1 MKRDIAIIG
10 MSGRFPKSNSI
21 EEFWENLVEEKEL
34 IHFFSDQELEEK
46 GVEKKELNQEHYV
59 KASAYVE
66 NTNVFDYPFFKYTLD
81 EARIMNP
88 QTRLMHHLVWEALED
103 AGCNIEEYTKK
114 IGIFFGANKDL
125 NWSLHASLTND
136 LNVDHLTKEKLS
148 NPNFMASLIAYKLNF
163 KGPCYFIDT
172 ACSTSLSTTHLACR
186 SLLLNECGTAVV
198 GGVRLLSREDNG
210 YKYVEGTIMSK
221 DGHNR
226 SFDSESSGTIGSDG
240 AGVVVLKRLEDALKD
255 NDNIYAVIKGSAM
268 NNDGKAKAGYTMP
281 SVEGQFECIKL
292 AQKIAGVAPTDVT
305 YIETHGTATKIGDPI
320 EIEALNKV
328 FNNDTNH
335 KCAIG
340 TIKSNMGHADE
351 AAGITGLIK
360 TALAINNKIIPASL
374 HYKKPNKT
382 INFNEGPFYVNHASQ
397 KWESENQK
405 PLTAG
410 VSSLGIGGT
419 NVHVVLQEAP
429 VVEKRK
435 TNKTYKLI
443 RYSAKTETALEQYED
458 KLLKFVENNDIDI
471 FDLSY
476 TMQLGRKR
484 FDFVKYLAVK
494 DNKELITSLKEKNT
508 KTTIVKPKSNI
519 VFMFSGQGSQYIN
532 MGKNLYDIYPVFKQ
546 FLDNGFNYLEDLSGI
561 NYRGIL
567 FNNTD
572 EAVKKINQT
581 IYTQPLLFVFEYALA
596 QLLITLGVRPTYM
609 IGHSLGEY
617 IAATISGVFSFEEAL
632 KIISRR
638 AELMAKVPEGDMLSI
653 AASLQRVRKEVLRNV
668 SIAAINAHDSF
679 VVSGAKNDIDLVKK
693 ELEKE
698 EILFTVLKTSHAF
711 HSSMMD
717 VILED
722 FEEALKNIKLQ
733 KPQIPFISN
742 ITGDFITEEEA
753 TSVKY
758 WSNHITAAV
767 EFEKGIKK
775 LLAIDYSL
783 FIEIGPGRTLTSF
796 FKKSQ
801 NQSLSNDVLT
811 TVRHPKENI
820 DDNEFF
826 TKFLG
831 ELWSNGLDIDWEE
844 YYKEDKPNKIS
855 IPTYAFDEYDIPSKV
870 TLDDSIVKK
879 ENLLQTKK
887 EISKALFIPSWKYV
901 PRSKKVETVFSKEKR
916 SLVFNND
923 SPFGKKLIAQ
933 LKQDNKEVIEVVKGN
948 QFNIDLPN
956 KITINPDSLSDYN
969 DLLLHLE
976 TINFEHDFIVY
987 AWELNENS
995 SITTQNSYL
1004 GYNMK
1009 FNNILKMI
1017 KAFKLEETT
1026 DPKKVVIIS
1035 NKNYRVTGSEDL
1047 KQINQHTHTLLKVL
1061 TQESKN
1067 VYASCIDIDL
1077 DSYTLQD
1084 IVAIS
1089 NELEIST
1096 KFCIVAFR
1104 NDRRWIP
1111 YYQPLQTEEKENY
1124 RTPVIKKNGNYII
1137 TGTLDNIQYI
1147 LTNHLLKEYQTNIIT
1162 LTDKNFDEWNDE
1174 SKGLYE
1180 KLKKQQGTITISYVD
1195 ISDYESLSSE
1205 IENIENRFV
1214 SIDGIIHM
1222 ARNVD
1227 VTQAMLV
1234 EDIMEDTIKKHFLPR
1249 VNGLINIDRIV
1260 KEKAID
1266 FVKIISS
1273 LSSFLGGITY
1283 GAYASASA
1291 QMDNIVLRNNKE
1303 NWSILNLDK
1312 VDDEDPWIKQNELIN
1327 VFHYSFL
1334 HSDIKQV
1341 LVSKRNLNNLP
1352 DISDKKKSKVGV
1364 QINRKII
1371 KTTYTAP
1378 KTDTESLVINLF
1390 ENLFG
1395 VTGLGIKDDFFELGG
1410 DSLKAVLLINKL
1422 RKDIGVVIKM
1432 SDIFSNKT
1440 IEDISIVIDQIK
1452 WMQEEDNE
1460 IEEVD
1465 SIVI

>member
-34 IHFFSDQELEEK
+34 IHFFSDHELEEK

-59 KASAYVE
+59 KASAYVK
-66 NTNVFDYPFFKYTLD
+66 NTNIFDYPFFKYTLD

-114 IGIFFGANKDL
+114 IGVFFGANKDL

-210 YKYVEGTIMSK
+210 YTYVEGSIMSK

-292 AQKIAGVAPTDVT
+292 AQKIAGVSPTDVT
-305 YIETHGTATKIGDPI
+305 YIEAHGTATRIGDPI
-320 EIEALNKV
+320 EIEALNMA
-328 FNNDTNH
+328 FDNDTNH

-360 TALAINNKIIPASL
+360 TALSINNRVIPGSL
-374 HYKKPNKT
+374 HYKKPNIT
-382 INFNEGPFYVNHASQ
+382 INFDEGPFYVNHTSQ
-397 KWESENQK
+397 NWRSENQK
-405 PLTAG
+405 LLTAG

-419 NVHVVLQEAP
+419 NVHVILQEAP
-429 VVEKRK
+429 RVEKRNSK
-435 TNKTYKLI
+435 RTYKLI
-443 RYSAKTETALEQYED
+443 RYSAKTETALEQYEN
-458 KLLKFVENNDIDI
+458 KLLKFVENKKADI

-476 TMQLGRKR
+476 TMQIGRKQ
-484 FDFVKYLAVK
+484 FDFVKYLVVK
-494 DNKELITSLKEKNT
+494 DSKELITSLKENT
-508 KTTIVKPKSNI
+508 IKTTIIKPKNNI
-519 VFMFSGQGSQYIN
+519 VFMFSGQGSQYVN
-532 MGKNLYDIYPVFKQ
+532 MGKNLYGMYPIFKQ
-546 FLDNGFNYLEDLSGI
+546 VLDDGLNYLEEINGI
-561 NYRGIL
+561 NYKEIL
-567 FNNTD
+567 FNDNSETT
-572 EAVKKINQT
+572 ENIHKTV
-581 IYTQPLLFVFEYALA
+581 YTQPLLFVFEYALA
-596 QLLITLGVRPTYM
+596 QLLIALGIKPTYM

-617 IAATISGVFSFEEAL
+617 VAATISGVFTFKDAL
-632 KIISRR
+632 KVISIR
-638 AELMAKVPEGDMLSI
+638 AELMTKVSEGDMLSI
-653 AASLQRVRKEVLRNV
+653 SAPLQRVKTEILQNV
-668 SIAAINAHDSF
+668 SIAARNAHDSF
-679 VVSGAKNDIDLVKK
+679 VISGSKNDIDLVKK

-711 HSSMMD
+711 HSSMMN

-722 FEEALKNIKLQ
+722 FEEELKKITLQ

-742 ITGDFITEEEA
+742 ITGDFVTEKEV
-753 TSVKY
+753 TSIQY

-775 LLAIDYSL
+775 LIAIDHSL

-801 NQSLSNDVLT
+801 NHSLTNDVLT
-811 TVRHPKENI
+811 TIRHPKEDI
-820 DDNEFF
+820 DDNEYF
-826 TKFLG
+826 TEFLG
-831 ELWSNGLDIDWEE
+831 KLWCNGIDIDWEE
-844 YYKEDKPNKIS
+844 YYNEEKPNKIS

-870 TLDDSIVKK
+870 ALDKNIIKK
-879 ENLLQTKK
+879 EYLLQTKK
-887 EISKALFIPSWKYV
+887 EISKGLFIPSWKYV
-901 PRSKKVETVFSKEKR
+901 PRNKKVETVFSKAKRCLIFNDDSLFSKTLIEK
-916 SLVFNND
+916 LKHD
-923 SPFGKKLIAQ
+923 S
-933 LKQDNKEVIEVVKGN
+933 KEVIEVIKGD
-948 QFNIDLPN
+948 QFKTDLPN
-956 KITINPDSLSDYN
+956 KITINPNNLSDYN

-976 TINFEHDFIVY
+976 TIKFEYDFIVY
-987 AWELNENS
+987 AWELNKS
-995 SITTQNSYL
+995 SVITTQNSYL

-1017 KAFKLEETT
+1017 KAFKFEETT
-1026 DPKKVVIIS
+1026 NPKKIIVIS
-1035 NKNYRVTGSEDL
+1035 NKNYRVTGAEDL
-1047 KQINQHTHTLLKVL
+1047 EQINQHTNTLLKVF

-1067 VYASCIDIDL
+1067 FYASCIDIDI
-1077 DSYTLQD
+1077 DNYTLQD

-1089 NELEIST
+1089 NELYNSI
-1096 KFCIVAFR
+1096 KFNMVAFR

-1111 YYQPLQTEEKENY
+1111 YYEPLETEEIENY
-1124 RTPVIKKNGNYII
+1124 RTSVIKKNGNYIV
-1137 TGTLDNIQYI
+1137 TGTLDNMQYI
-1147 LTNHLLKEYQTNIIT
+1147 LTNHLLKEYQANIIT
-1162 LTDKNFDEWNDE
+1162 LTGKNFDEWSEE
-1174 SKGLYE
+1174 SKRLYE
-1180 KLKKQQGTITISYVD
+1180 ILKKQHGTITISYVD
-1195 ISDYESLSSE
+1195 ISNYESLLSE
-1205 IENIENRFV
+1205 IENIENEFV

-1222 ARNVD
+1222 DRNVD
-1227 VTQAMLV
+1227 ITEAMLV
-1234 EDIMEDTIKKHFLPR
+1234 EDILEDTIEKHFAPR

-1260 KEKAID
+1260 KEKTIG

-1291 QMDNIVLRNNKE
+1291 QMDNIVLRNNKK

-1312 VDDEDPWIKQNELIN
+1312 VDDVDPWIKQNELIN
-1327 VFHYSFL
+1327 AFHYSFL
-1334 HSDIKQV
+1334 HNDIKQI
-1341 LVSKRNLNNLP
+1341 LVSKRNLNDLP
-1352 DISDKKKSKVGV
+1352 NISDKKKPKIGV
-1364 QINRKII
+1364 QINRKIV
-1371 KTTYTAP
+1371 KAEFTAP
-1378 KTDTESLVINLF
+1378 KNDTESLVTNLF
-1390 ENLFG
+1390 ENIFG

-1422 RKDIGVVIKM
+1422 RKNTGIVIRM
-1432 SDIFSNKT
+1432 SDVFSNKT
-1440 IEDISIVIDQIK
+1440 IEDISKVLDQVK
-1452 WMQEEDNE
+1452 WMKEKDNE
-1460 IEEVD
+1460 MEEVD